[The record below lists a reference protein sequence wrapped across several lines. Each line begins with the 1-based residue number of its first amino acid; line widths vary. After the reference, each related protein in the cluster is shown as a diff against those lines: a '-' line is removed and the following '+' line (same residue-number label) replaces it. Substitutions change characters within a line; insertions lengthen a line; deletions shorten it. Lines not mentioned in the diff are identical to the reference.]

1 MYMPA
6 LLFQVITVVFD
17 LSVIVFVAVY
27 VLGVRRKEREV
38 DRKEGKIEHDYQA
51 VIEQSRTTER
61 QIIDNA
67 VSQSN
72 QMMQVATHQ
81 ANQILAGTQ
90 FITQST
96 KTTLDAALQKMVV
109 EVQNTGSNS
118 KIALEQN
125 LQKIINDVHKEA
137 FNSGNEAAANYQAS
151 LRQITSVSLTGFQ
164 NVTNQLEMSLQQQIK
179 EFRTTLLSNLEKEME
194 SYKLSKIN
202 RIDQAASIIVQRV
215 AQEVLNKSLS
225 LEDHQNL
232 VIQSLEKAKKEG
244 VFD

>member
-6 LLFQVITVVFD
+6 LLFQVVTLVFD
-17 LSVIVFVAVY
+17 LSVIVFVTVY
-27 VLGVRRKEREV
+27 VLGVRKKERDV
-38 DRKEGKIEHDYQA
+38 DRKEGKIDHDYQA
-51 VIEQSRTTER
+51 IIEQGRAQER
-61 QIIDNA
+61 QIIENA
-67 VSQSN
+67 MSQSN

-109 EVQNTGSNS
+109 EVQNVGSNS

-125 LQKIINDVHKEA
+125 LQQIINDVHKEA
-137 FNSGNEAAANYQAS
+137 FNSGNEAVSRYQAS
-151 LRQITSVSLTGFQ
+151 LQQITSVSLTGFQ
-164 NVTNQLEMSLQQQIK
+164 KVTNQLELSLQQQIK
-179 EFRTTLLSNLEKEME
+179 EFRTTLLANLEKEVE
-194 SYKLSKIN
+194 SYKQSKIH
-202 RIDQAASIIVQRV
+202 RIDQASSIIVQRV

-225 LEDHQNL
+225 LEDHQAL

-244 VFD
+244 IFD

>member
-27 VLGVRRKEREV
+27 VVGVRKKERDV

-51 VIEQSRTTER
+51 VVEQSRTTER

-96 KTTLDAALQKMVV
+96 KATLDAALQKMVV

-137 FNSGNEAAANYQAS
+137 FNSGNEAASNYQAS

-164 NVTNQLEMSLQQQIK
+164 NVTNQLELSLQQQIK

-194 SYKLSKIN
+194 SYKLSKIH